1 MIIPTRSQPGGR
13 GVILDSMEMKHL
25 HVRLMA
31 ISFDDRGDE
40 LSCAVADL
48 LRANEV
54 PKGCGLI
61 RLRFGEVSLFRV
73 RKISSKGNK
82 GPQLTADEF
91 VTDIQH

>member
-40 LSCAVADL
+40 LSCAIADL

-61 RLRFGEVSLFRV
+61 RLRFGEVTCSAFGRFPPRGAKDL
-73 RKISSKGNK
+73 KS
-82 GPQLTADEF
+82 QLTNS
-91 VTDIQH
+91 